1 MTQQND
7 QKPATE
13 PAPRQSSLRESDK
26 AIVQALGSSS
36 VVLVGIMGCGKS
48 TVGRRLAQRLDLS
61 FVDADTEIERA
72 ANMSVAEIF
81 TTHGESY
88 FRSGEER
95 VIARLLKDGPQIL
108 ATGGGA
114 FMSEA
119 TRDVIAENGLSVWLK
134 AELETV
140 MMRVR
145 KKSTRPLLQNPD
157 PEATMR
163 ALMEKRHPIYAKA
176 ELTVL
181 SRDVPHE
188 VVVDDIVKALSGRLL
203 KEHQTSIS
211 STQFSGAK

>member
-1 MTQQND
+1 M
-7 QKPATE
+7 
-13 PAPRQSSLRESDK
+13 
-26 AIVQALGSSS
+26 QALGKRS

-81 TTHGESY
+81 ATHGEPY

-114 FMSEA
+114 FMSEI

-157 PEATMR
+157 PEGTMR
-163 ALMEKRHPIYAKA
+163 ALMEKRHPVYAGA

-203 KEHQTSIS
+203 DENQTPIS
-211 STQFSGAK
+211 STHFSGAK

>member
-1 MTQQND
+1 MTQLSD
-7 QKPATE
+7 QKAATE

-26 AIVQALGSSS
+26 ALVQALGNRS

-81 TTHGESY
+81 ATHGEPY

-114 FMSEA
+114 FMNEA

-157 PEATMR
+157 PEGTMR
-163 ALMEKRHPIYAKA
+163 ALMEKRHPVYARA
-176 ELTVL
+176 ELMVL

-188 VVVDDIVKALSGRLL
+188 VVVDEIVTALSGRLL
-203 KEHQTSIS
+203 GKNQTSMS
-211 STQFSGAK
+211 STQFSGEK